1 MLQAIAIFAL
11 VAGATANPAPEL
23 DIPFEK
29 LVLAENGLEVI
40 LSEDHALPIVAVNVW
55 YHAGPINEAPG
66 RTGFAH
72 LFEHLMF
79 QGSKHVGD
87 DEHFRLLE
95 AAGASMVNGT
105 TDYDRTNY
113 FATVP
118 RNELALALWLEADRM
133 GFLLDTLTQQKLD
146 NQRDVVMN
154 ERRQS
159 IENAPYGP
167 SGEKLVQLLFP
178 PQHPYFG
185 YVMGSMKDLAA
196 ATLDDVRDFYR
207 RYYSPANATL
217 VIAGDFDP
225 ALAKALIKRYFGTL
239 PRRDVPEK
247 RAVPPVT
254 TTGEQ
259 SATVVEPVA
268 MPRIQLGW
276 VSPPYFAPGDAD
288 CDVLAALLGD
298 GRSSRLYRRLVYE
311 LQLAQ
316 EVNAFQ
322 ESGALGSIFTI
333 TVVGRPGVDVAALER
348 ETEKVI
354 DEVRA
359 TPPSERELT
368 RARNGILTS
377 FVSAL
382 QRLGGFGGRADMLNH
397 YNQYVGDPG
406 ALARDLGRYRAVTPQ
421 SVFALARTLLVADK
435 RAKVVTV
442 PKP

>member
-1 MLQAIAIFAL
+1 MLHSLPLLIL
-11 VAGATANPAPEL
+11 LAPPPSASGL
-23 DIPFEK
+23 AIPFEK
-29 LVLAENGLEVI
+29 LVLPENGLEVI
-40 LSEDHALPIVAVNVW
+40 LSEDHTLPIVAVNIW

-87 DEHFRLLE
+87 DQHFRLLE

-133 GFLLDTLTQQKLD
+133 GFLLDTLTQEKLD

-167 SGEKLVQLLFP
+167 SSEKLVQLLFP
-178 PQHPYFG
+178 PDHPYYG
-185 YVMGSMKDLAA
+185 YVIGSMADLRA
-196 ATLDDVRDFYR
+196 ATLDDVRDFFT

-217 VIAGDFDP
+217 VVAGDFDP
-225 ALAKALIKRYFGTL
+225 AEAKALVAKYFGTL
-239 PRRDVPEK
+239 PRRERPAT
-247 RAVPPVT
+247 RSGPAVT
-254 TTGEQ
+254 LSGER
-259 SATVVEPVA
+259 SATVEEPVA
-268 MPRIQLGW
+268 LPRLQLGW
-276 VSPPYFAPGDAD
+276 LSPPYFAPGDAD
-288 CDVLAALLGD
+288 ADVLASILGS
-298 GRSSRLYRRLVYE
+298 GRSSRLYRHLVYE
-311 LQLAQ
+311 QQLAQ
-316 EVNAFQ
+316 EVNAYQ
-322 ESGALGSIFTI
+322 ESTALGSIFTL
-333 TVVGRPGVDVAALER
+333 TVIGRPGTEIGALER

-354 DEVRA
+354 AELLA
-359 TPPSERELT
+359 NPPAEREVT
-368 RARNGILTS
+368 RARNGILTQ

-382 QRLGGFGGRADMLNH
+382 QLVGGFGGRADMLNR
-397 YNQYVGDPG
+397 YNQYLGDPG
-406 ALARDLGRYRAVTPQ
+406 ALSRDLARYQAVTPQ
-421 SVFALARTLLVADK
+421 SVHALAQALLVADK